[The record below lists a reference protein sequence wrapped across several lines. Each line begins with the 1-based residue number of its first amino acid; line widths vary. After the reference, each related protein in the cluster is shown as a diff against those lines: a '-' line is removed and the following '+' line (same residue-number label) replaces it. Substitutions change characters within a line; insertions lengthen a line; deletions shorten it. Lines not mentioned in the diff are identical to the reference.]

1 MGLTPDSV
9 FCLKPEMGAGPP
21 GEGWG
26 GGAMTGCILI
36 VCRYV
41 DGLITGGGWLLS
53 GGRGAC
59 KRKFTAVEC
68 HFQMSCQKYHPKIE
82 VISSTVITCSIHC
95 ILADIYHARILRK
108 GIRGNVMIYFV
119 RSPAC

>member
-1 MGLTPDSV
+1 MGGGGYDRMY
-9 FCLKPEMGAGPP
+9 FNCLQIRRWAYNGGRVAFKW
-21 GEGWG
+21 GEG
-26 GGAMTGCILI
+26 A
-36 VCRYV
+36 Y
-41 DGLITGGGWLLS
+41 
-53 GGRGAC
+53 

-95 ILADIYHARILRK
+95 ILEDIYRARILRK
-108 GIRGNVMIYFV
+108 GIRGNVMIFFV

>member
-1 MGLTPDSV
+1 
-9 FCLKPEMGAGPP
+9 MGAGPP
-21 GEGWG
+21 GEGW

-41 DGLITGGGWLLS
+41 DGLIMGGRVAFKWGGG
-53 GGRGAC
+53 GAC

-95 ILADIYHARILRK
+95 ILEDIYRARILRK
-108 GIRGNVMIYFV
+108 GIRGNVMIFFV